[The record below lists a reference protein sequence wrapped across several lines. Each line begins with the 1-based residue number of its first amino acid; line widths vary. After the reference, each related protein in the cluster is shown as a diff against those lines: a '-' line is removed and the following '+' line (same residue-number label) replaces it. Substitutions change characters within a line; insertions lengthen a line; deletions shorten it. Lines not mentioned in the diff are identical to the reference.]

1 VSLKNRI
8 QQDMKT
14 AMRERDKSRLGAVR
28 LIMAAIKQREVDDRV
43 EAGDDLV
50 LGILEKMVKQR
61 RESIGHFE
69 QAGRD
74 DLIATE
80 EAELAV
86 INHYLPEPLD
96 AAALTGLIDQA
107 IVETGAENIR
117 DMGKVMG
124 LLKAKAQGRADMAEV
139 SKQVKAR
146 LGA

>member
-1 VSLKNRI
+1 
-8 QQDMKT
+8 
-14 AMRERDKSRLGAVR
+14 
-28 LIMAAIKQREVDDRV
+28 MAAIKQREVDDRV

-69 QAGRD
+69 RAGRD